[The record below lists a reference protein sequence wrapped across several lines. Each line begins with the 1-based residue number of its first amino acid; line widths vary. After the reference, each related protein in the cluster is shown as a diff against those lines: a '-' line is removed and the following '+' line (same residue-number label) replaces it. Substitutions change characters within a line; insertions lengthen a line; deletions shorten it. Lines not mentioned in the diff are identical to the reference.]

1 MLTPQVPAA
10 TRRSLAA
17 WASLFV
23 CRSVTLAAK
32 VAAVGLLAIAVA
44 PPVHAQTAAF
54 SDIADAVPGRCY
66 DSATTR
72 PDSTDP
78 NRLII
83 GMNSGIVPGTFGTP
97 AGCQATDSAPSVMDT
112 IAFVV
117 TAPDGFYVSR
127 LSFTQMLATSGSRG
141 GRGFAGSQ
149 WVVAGDARSAG
160 GTAVADLI
168 GQNKTVVPIK
178 ITTFLA
184 AAGDSVRSGSATASN
199 ASVLVEL
206 APLVGAPPPPP
217 PIPPRNPVPVIT
229 TLSPSAVTERGPAF
243 TVTVNGSGFV
253 TGARVRLNGQDR
265 QTTAV
270 SGTQLRAA
278 ISAADIAAAGQA
290 IVTVVNPPSG
300 FYSPADGGVS
310 NELPLTI
317 NTAPAAN
324 PVPVITSISP
334 ESAVT
339 QSTTALTLTVNGSNF
354 IHGSVVRYG
363 GENRSTTYV
372 SPNQLTATLG
382 GLDLFTVATIPVTVF
397 NPATG
402 FNPPPDGGT
411 SNAVSFR
418 VTEVPP
424 PPPPP
429 PGEPP
434 ALANGNVD
442 DKRGKEWRQLT
453 ATRGLSRF
461 DVAALCPQAGPAPY
475 RCSGRIGSVDLTDW
489 VWATSSD
496 VINLFSYFT
505 GAITPTTPTASG
517 LEFDLPASRFHG
529 LFSLTQA
536 ASGCS
541 TYQGC
546 FDFRSVS
553 GVTASINST
562 GGPIGGTVNRS
573 QGFFG
578 GFFGS
583 LAVETISDD
592 VSNGRGVY
600 LWRPTGLGTGTAHA
614 YNDEGQAP
622 SPFGGAA
629 LRVMNNDWVAGALA
643 TPLIARVTVTS
654 PVSPASDRITV
665 GADGVV
671 QVAAGATAGTYT
683 FRYNLCTNSSDS
695 CDDAEAS
702 VVVRSYAVV
711 ATNDQATATFGTG
724 GSPVNVLTNDTINGQ
739 AVNLSVVSLRQV
751 SSTHQGV
758 SLNTSTGAVVVAAG
772 TPGGTQSLAYEICEL
787 ANPANCRQATVT
799 LRANT
804 IDAVND
810 VFAKVSKSGGSTPSV
825 LINDRFNGGQA
836 TTANVQLSLLTPLPA
851 GIALDLATGRFVVT
865 QTESGDYPVMYQ
877 ICEIGSPTNCDSA
890 SLVLEISGGGGN

>member
-1 MLTPQVPAA
+1 MLTSHSFARRLSSFRGRSARAGAFALFTWFVA
-10 TRRSLAA
+10 TSA
-17 WASLFV
+17 
-23 CRSVTLAAK
+23 
-32 VAAVGLLAIAVA
+32 
-44 PPVHAQTAAF
+44 HAQTATF
-54 SDIADAVPGRCY
+54 SDVADAVPGRCY

-72 PDSTDP
+72 PDTTEP
-78 NRLII
+78 NRLLI
-83 GMNSGIVPGTFGTP
+83 GMNSGIVPGTFGIN
-97 AGCQATDSAPSVMDT
+97 AGCYASDEGSPSTMDT

-127 LSFTQMLATSGSRG
+127 ISFTQTLTTSGSRG

-149 WVVAGDARSAG
+149 WVVAGDALPAG
-160 GTAVADLI
+160 GTAVADLT
-168 GQNKTVVPIK
+168 GQNKTVVPVK

-184 AAGDSVRSGSATASN
+184 AAGGSVRSGSATASN

-217 PIPPRNPVPVIT
+217 PIPPRNPVPTIT
-229 TLSPSAVTERGPAF
+229 ALSPSAVTERGPTF
-243 TVTVNGSGFV
+243 NLIVNGSNFV
-253 TGARVRLNGQDR
+253 TGARVRWNRQDR

-270 SGTQLRAA
+270 SATQLRAT
-278 ISAADIAAAGQA
+278 IGAADIAAAGQA
-290 IVTVVNPPSG
+290 IITVFNPPSG
-300 FYSPADGGVS
+300 FYSPDDGGVS

-317 NTAPAAN
+317 NTAPVAN
-324 PVPVITSISP
+324 PVPVITSITP
-334 ESAVT
+334 ESVVA
-339 QSTTALTLTVNGSNF
+339 QSSSGLTLTVNGSNF
-354 IHGSVVRYG
+354 IQGSVVRYG

-372 SPNQLTATLG
+372 SPSQLRATLG
-382 GLDLFTVATIPVTVF
+382 LLDLFTVATIPVTVF

-424 PPPPP
+424 PPPPA

-434 ALANGNVD
+434 VLANGNVD

-461 DVAALCPQAGPAPY
+461 DVAALCPQTGSTPY

-489 VWATSSD
+489 VWATSSN
-496 VINLFSYFT
+496 VIDLFSYFT
-505 GAITPTTPTASG
+505 GAITPATPTASG
-517 LEFDLPASRFHG
+517 LEFDLPASRFHE

-573 QGFFG
+573 QGFLG

-583 LAVETISDD
+583 FAVETTTDD
-592 VSNGRGVY
+592 TTNGRGVY
-600 LWRPTGLGTGTAHA
+600 LWRPTGRGTDAAHA
-614 YNDEGQAP
+614 YNDEGQSP
-622 SPFGGAA
+622 SPFGGVA

-643 TPLIARVTVTS
+643 TPALATVTVTS
-654 PVSPASDRITV
+654 SVSPASDRVTV

-671 QVAAGATAGTYT
+671 QVGAGATAGTYT
-683 FRYNLCTNSSDS
+683 FRYNLCTMSSGR

-702 VVVRSYAVV
+702 IVVRSYALV
-711 ATNDQATATFGTG
+711 ATNDQASATFGTG

-739 AVNLSVVSLRQV
+739 LVNLSVVSLRQV

-758 SLNTSTGAVVVAAG
+758 SLNTSSGAVVVAAG
-772 TPGGTQSLAYEICEL
+772 TPSGTQSLVYEICEL

-804 IDAVND
+804 VDAVND
-810 VFAKVSKSGGSTPSV
+810 VFAKVSKSGGSTASV
-825 LINDRFNGGQA
+825 LLNDRFNGGQA

-851 GIALDLATGRFVVT
+851 GITLDLATGRFVVT
-865 QTESGDYPVMYQ
+865 QTESGDYPVTYQ

-890 SLVLEISGGGGN
+890 SLTLEISGSGD